1 MPTGPTSSGV
11 ENEIISPGFFSNK
24 DYLETMRKY
33 ARDGELFNFMS
44 LYEKDTLSILR
55 VISEK
60 FGTVRDGIKDF
71 KFTTRQDYEAPTRF
85 DIFATSTD
93 DDPSKTS
100 VVKVTNDAAA
110 SLHTNHIVK
119 IVPKQN
125 DASSAAVYMASTG
138 ATASTT
144 LSSTNNLGETCRI
157 LSIDDENVAGAGY
170 TYVKLKRYY
179 PIDTPAAA
187 LVPLTVHMQLLIVNN
202 LRVEDGLPNPP
213 INSNIE
219 VDWNFIQ
226 TSSESFGVSSHVKSG
241 IETFGNMKPL
251 ERGYLI
257 AQSKLMQTVEYA
269 LVEGRRSSK
278 DKKGKKEYQTGGYL
292 EFIPTDNYIDYSTY
306 GVITPD
312 TMREC
317 VSDVANRAGSN
328 VSELWWFCGKDFLLK
343 LDQAYEDKIQYT
355 KAEGES
361 LKYELKVKEFTDHSS
376 NTRMLFVPA
385 KVLDN
390 LGYSNEAHVLNLSPK
405 YKCFQFAEKEPFV
418 EKTDLEAKGQ
428 YSEWHEIYGMWGMVR
443 RLPETH
449 FRIYNAA

>member
-1 MPTGPTSSGV
+1 MPTGAESAGV
-11 ENEIISPGFFSNK
+11 ENAIISPGFFSNK
-24 DYLETMRKY
+24 DYLEAMRVY
-33 ARDGELFNFMS
+33 AKNGKLFEFMS
-44 LYEKDTLSILR
+44 LYVKDSLSILR

-60 FGTVRDGIKDF
+60 FGRASDIKDF
-71 KFTTRQDYEAPTRF
+71 KFTTRQDYEAETRF
-85 DIFATSTD
+85 NIEADSSD
-93 DDPSKTS
+93 DDVAKTS
-100 VVKVTNDAAA
+100 VVKLTNDAAG
-110 SLHTNHIVK
+110 SLHTNHVVK
-119 IVPKQN
+119 VVPKRN
-125 DASSAAVYMASTG
+125 DASAAAIYMAPTG

-144 LSSTNNLGETCRI
+144 LSTTNYLGETCRV
-157 LSIDDENVAGAGY
+157 LSVDEENSAGAGY

-179 PIDTPAAA
+179 PVDSPAAA
-187 LVPLTVHMQLLIVNN
+187 LVPITTHMQILIVNN

-213 INSNIE
+213 VNKNIE
-219 VDWNFIQ
+219 IDWNYIQ

-241 IETFGNMKPL
+241 IETFGNMQPMD
-251 ERGYLI
+251 RAYLI
-257 AQSKLMQTVEYA
+257 AQEKLMKTVEYA
-269 LVEGRRSSK
+269 IVEGRRSRKEKKSK
-278 DKKGKKEYQTGGYL
+278 YEYQTGGYL
-292 EFIPTDNYIDYSTY
+292 EFIPSANYIDYSTY
-306 GVITPD
+306 GIITPD
-312 TMREC
+312 TMRSC
-317 VSDVANRAGSN
+317 VSDIADRAGSS

-405 YKCFQFAEKEPFV
+405 YQCFQIAQKEPFV

-428 YSEWHEIYGMWGMVR
+428 YSEWHELYGMWGMVR